1 MKKISAKITTYII
14 KYHDA
19 ASGDEA
25 GSEKGLLVYW
35 LLQEDEGE
43 ADGYHHAELVD
54 GSHTAH
60 VAQLDSLEIE
70 EP

>member
-1 MKKISAKITTYII
+1 MLLVKH
-14 KYHDA
+14 HDA
-19 ASGDEA
+19 AGGDEA
-25 GSEKGLLVYW
+25 GTENGLQVYW

-54 GSHTAH
+54 RRHTTH